1 MPEYL
6 SWQRLP
12 LDSRE
17 PCTLLQLTDLHLCA
31 EPDAELLGVPTDAS
45 FLSVLS
51 KATKDHPDAAACLLT
66 GDLSDDG
73 SPEAYRRLS
82 AHCAEGLPWPAV
94 WLPGN
99 HDQNPALR
107 DAAGDG
113 LAGSRCLVAGAWRV
127 ILLDSSVPNEVGG
140 TLGEAEY
147 RHLELALMDSSDSP
161 VLVVLHHPPADC
173 GTRWLDAQ
181 QLSDGERFWAM
192 LARHPNVKAVLC
204 GHIHQEVDRVENGVR
219 LLASPSTCVQF
230 MPGADHFRLQESTPG
245 YRWLRLQPDG
255 SLQTGVER
263 LPAGSFPAHFD
274 NTDGY

>member
-6 SWQRLP
+6 PWQRLA

-45 FLSVLS
+45 FCAVLS
-51 KATKDHPDAAACLLT
+51 AAVAAYPDAAACLLT

-73 SPEAYRRLS
+73 SPAAYQRLKQ
-82 AHCAEGLPWPAV
+82 HTGQVPWPVV

-99 HDQNPALR
+99 HDHNEALY
-107 DAAGDG
+107 DAAGDA
-113 LAGSRCLVAGAWRV
+113 LANSRFLIAGAWRIV
-127 ILLDSSVPNEVGG
+127 LLDSSVPHEVGG
-140 TLGEAEY
+140 TLGEAGY
-147 RHLELALMDSSDSP
+147 RDLELALMDSADSP
-161 VLVVLHHPPADC
+161 VLIVLHHPPADC
-173 GTRWLDAQ
+173 NARWLDAQ

-192 LARHPNVKAVLC
+192 LARHPNVKAILC
-204 GHIHQEVDRVENGVR
+204 GHIHQEIDRPERGVR

-230 MPGADHFRLQESTPG
+230 MPGAEHFRLENSEPG
-245 YRWLRLQPDG
+245 YRWLRLLADG

-263 LPAGSFPAHFD
+263 LPAGSFPAHCD

>member
-1 MPEYL
+1 MREHLPWYP
-6 SWQRLP
+6 LP

-17 PCTLLQLTDLHLCA
+17 PCTVLQLTDLHLCA
-31 EPDAELLGVPTDAS
+31 DPVTELLGVCTESSFRAVLGAASHAHADAC
-45 FLSVLS
+45 V
-51 KATKDHPDAAACLLT
+51 CLLT

-73 SPEAYRRLS
+73 NAMAYQRLH
-82 AHCAEGLPWPAV
+82 AHVHDAPWPVV

-99 HDQNPALR
+99 HDQGDVLR
-107 DAAGDG
+107 AVAGDE
-113 LAGSRCLVAGAWRV
+113 LAASRCLIAGAWRIV
-127 ILLDSSVPNEVGG
+127 LLDSSVPHEVGG
-140 TLGEAEY
+140 ALGEAEY
-147 RHLELALMDSSDSP
+147 RHLELALMDSVDSP
-161 VLVVLHHPPADC
+161 VLIVLHHPPADC

-204 GHIHQEVDRVENGVR
+204 GHIHQEIDRYEKGVR

-230 MPGADHFRLQESTPG
+230 MPGADHFRLEGSEPG

-255 SLQTGVER
+255 TLQTGVER
-263 LPAGSFPAHFD
+263 LPPGSFPAYLD